1 MAIGEEFGGEYSAGM
16 DDATQS
22 FEGPLGY
29 GMGYG
34 AEGANQ
40 AGDVKYGAS
49 MSVDDIPDPS
59 TGLGYNYTV
68 RDALIDV
75 PLGIL
80 TAGLNIPAKLGI
92 GAFSNIARSITGFT
106 SPSSTNPA
114 LASINLGDKPSV
126 SVGNFSIKKGGEEL
140 GSGQLI
146 PSIPSTPSRNI
157 FDTVDPEGA
166 PEPYKIRRVAEGGG
180 MVNLRNQANMLAA
193 QGRGGDTMLMHM
205 RPDEVAGLASLGGV
219 TRNPVTGL
227 PEGFLMPALGA
238 AFAPGLL
245 SGAFGGGVLGTA
257 LATGLGAGGG
267 QALQSFALGEDDPL
281 KKGMTA
287 GLTAGIG
294 SAALGGLSQALGGKP
309 TQALGGKPT
318 DATSAALANNESFG
332 EVLGSATGT
341 SPAIQFEKPAID
353 ISPGLTTGAQKVTE
367 SMLNNPLSTGA
378 SFGALGGTV
387 ADSSMMP
394 EYSGPMPGEGTS
406 GGSYRG
412 SGETFQGSPLTR
424 TGLAQQDLTQ
434 YGFGP
439 EGMFFGEGVYRQK
452 GGAVNQVDDYQE
464 LVNALELR
472 EKLLSNQ
479 PPFQKLRKEITEV
492 YDNPTAPYSRFYPFS
507 DEDSFNKYFQ
517 GRGRLMAQEVDKV
530 YGPGSTERAGQS
542 RRSQIPIGMQ
552 EGGSLEEESVMA
564 EGIASI
570 PSGGQDEVALM
581 LTQEA
586 VDAVRGE
593 HPQPE
598 VAIES
603 FVSYFG
609 PEAFDALR
617 TLVIQEESARRIGNP
632 DGLIAGEDG
641 GRDDIQRGNILN
653 GDFPDQEIN
662 FSGGEYIFSADDVAL
677 MGDGNTEAGARR
689 LDNARANLRKKATGT
704 TERPSYMGEGAAEEI
719 LEEAMVG

>member
-1 MAIGEEFGGEYSAGM
+1 
-16 DDATQS
+16 
-22 FEGPLGY
+22 
-29 GMGYG
+29 
-34 AEGANQ
+34 
-40 AGDVKYGAS
+40 
-49 MSVDDIPDPS
+49 
-59 TGLGYNYTV
+59 
-68 RDALIDV
+68 
-75 PLGIL
+75 
-80 TAGLNIPAKLGI
+80 
-92 GAFSNIARSITGFT
+92 
-106 SPSSTNPA
+106 
-114 LASINLGDKPSV
+114 
-126 SVGNFSIKKGGEEL
+126 
-140 GSGQLI
+140 
-146 PSIPSTPSRNI
+146 
-157 FDTVDPEGA
+157 
-166 PEPYKIRRVAEGGG
+166 
-180 MVNLRNQANMLAA
+180 
-193 QGRGGDTMLMHM
+193 
-205 RPDEVAGLASLGGV
+205 
-219 TRNPVTGL
+219 
-227 PEGFLMPALGA
+227 
-238 AFAPGLL
+238 
-245 SGAFGGGVLGTA
+245 
-257 LATGLGAGGG
+257 
-267 QALQSFALGEDDPL
+267 
-281 KKGMTA
+281 
-287 GLTAGIG
+287 TAGIG
-294 SAALGGLSQALGGKP
+294 SAALGGLSQAIGGTPDRIVSGSQTFGPRESIDTLADAQGLDPKAFTRKFDPLTGIDTTTSLTGVSGIDSALSKGLGGLK
-309 TQALGGKPT
+309 
-318 DATSAALANNESFG
+318 E
-332 EVLGSATGT
+332 
-341 SPAIQFEKPAID
+341 
-353 ISPGLTTGAQKVTE
+353 GARKVTE
-367 SMLNNPLSTGA
+367 SMLDNPLSTGA

-439 EGMFFGEGVYRQK
+439 EGMFFGEGVYR
-452 GGAVNQVDDYQE
+452 
-464 LVNALELR
+464 
-472 EKLLSNQ
+472 
-479 PPFQKLRKEITEV
+479 
-492 YDNPTAPYSRFYPFS
+492 
-507 DEDSFNKYFQ
+507 
-517 GRGRLMAQEVDKV
+517 
-530 YGPGSTERAGQS
+530 
-542 RRSQIPIGMQ
+542 Q

>member
-1 MAIGEEFGGEYSAGM
+1 
-16 DDATQS
+16 
-22 FEGPLGY
+22 
-29 GMGYG
+29 
-34 AEGANQ
+34 
-40 AGDVKYGAS
+40 
-49 MSVDDIPDPS
+49 
-59 TGLGYNYTV
+59 
-68 RDALIDV
+68 
-75 PLGIL
+75 
-80 TAGLNIPAKLGI
+80 
-92 GAFSNIARSITGFT
+92 
-106 SPSSTNPA
+106 
-114 LASINLGDKPSV
+114 
-126 SVGNFSIKKGGEEL
+126 
-140 GSGQLI
+140 
-146 PSIPSTPSRNI
+146 
-157 FDTVDPEGA
+157 
-166 PEPYKIRRVAEGGG
+166 
-180 MVNLRNQANMLAA
+180 ML
-193 QGRGGDTMLMHM
+193 D
-205 RPDEVAGLASLGGV
+205 
-219 TRNPVTGL
+219 
-227 PEGFLMPALGA
+227 
-238 AFAPGLL
+238 
-245 SGAFGGGVLGTA
+245 
-257 LATGLGAGGG
+257 
-267 QALQSFALGEDDPL
+267 
-281 KKGMTA
+281 
-287 GLTAGIG
+287 
-294 SAALGGLSQALGGKP
+294 
-309 TQALGGKPT
+309 
-318 DATSAALANNESFG
+318 
-332 EVLGSATGT
+332 
-341 SPAIQFEKPAID
+341 
-353 ISPGLTTGAQKVTE
+353 
-367 SMLNNPLSTGA
+367 NPLSTGA
-378 SFGALGGTV
+378 AFGALGGTV

-394 EYSGPMPGEGTS
+394 EYSGPMPGAGTS
-406 GGSYRG
+406 GTSYRG
-412 SGETFQGSPLTR
+412 DSAAQAVSRPR
-424 TGLAQQDLTQ
+424 TGLAQEDLTQ

-439 EGMFFGEGVYRQK
+439 EGMFFGEGVYAQE

-479 PPFQKLRKEITEV
+479 WPFQKLRKEITEV
-492 YDNPTAPYSRFYPFS
+492 YDDPTAPSSRYYPFS
-507 DEDSFNKYFQ
+507 DEDSFNKHFQ

-564 EGIASI
+564 EGVASI